1 MVFQKEFSNPNSVAL
16 KRTVL
21 FLAAFLLSITVF
33 AQTNYFKLGIGGGVG
48 TALAFADLSKK
59 TSTLAGYGT
68 IDYYTTPYVS
78 FGLEIQKGEL
88 AGGDITTDPNH
99 RQFIN
104 SYLSGSLNLKVQLG
118 EFLTSYDRRN
128 IFLNSIR
135 GLYLGAGIGGIKNK
149 ISNVRGYDDIIFPG
163 EDKSTEMIVPVNLGI
178 NFYIPDQWGR
188 DRFVINL
195 NLQSTMAMGEGM
207 DGYSSST
214 KNDIYSFFSVGA
226 RYNFGPL
233 GLDRR
238 R

>member
-1 MVFQKEFSNPNSVAL
+1 M
-16 KRTVL
+16 KRTAL
-21 FLAAFLLSITVF
+21 FFSFFLLSITAF
-33 AQTNYFKLGIGGGVG
+33 AQTNYFKLSIGGGAG
-48 TALAFADLSKK
+48 TTLAFADLSKK
-59 TSTLAGYGT
+59 TPAFAGYGV
-68 IDYYTTPYVS
+68 IDYYPTAYVS
-78 FGLEIQKGEL
+78 FGLEFQKGEL

-118 EFLTSYDRRN
+118 EFLTSYDRQN

-135 GLYLGAGIGGIKNK
+135 GLYLGAGVGGIKNK
-149 ISNVRGYDDIIFPG
+149 LSNVRYYGDTTFPG

-188 DRFVINL
+188 DRLVINL

-207 DGYSSST
+207 DGYSSSS

-226 RYNFGPL
+226 RYNFGIL

>member
-1 MVFQKEFSNPNSVAL
+1 MAAL
-16 KRTVL
+16 G
-21 FLAAFLLSITVF
+21 
-33 AQTNYFKLGIGGGVG
+33 QTNFFRLSAGGGAG
-48 TALAFADLSKK
+48 TTLAYADLKKK
-59 TSTLAGYGT
+59 TYAFAGYGV

-88 AGGDITTDPNH
+88 AGGDVQYDENH

-118 EFLTSYDRRN
+118 EFLTSYNRRN

-149 ISNVRGYDDIIFPG
+149 LSNVRYYGDNIFPG
-163 EDKSTEMIVPVNLGI
+163 EDKSTEVIVPINLGI

-188 DRFVINL
+188 DRLAINF

-207 DGYSSST
+207 DGYSSSN
-214 KNDIYSFFSVGA
+214 KNDIYAYFSVGV
-226 RYNFGPL
+226 RYNFGIL

>member
-1 MVFQKEFSNPNSVAL
+1 M
-16 KRTVL
+16 KRTTLLFSFL
-21 FLAAFLLSITVF
+21 FLSLATF
-33 AQTNYFKLGIGGGVG
+33 AQTNFFRLSVGGGAG
-48 TALAFADLSKK
+48 TTLAYADLKKK
-59 TSTLAGYGT
+59 TYAFAGYGV

-88 AGGDITTDPNH
+88 AGGDVQYDINH

-118 EFLTSYDRRN
+118 EFLTGYDRRN

-135 GLYLGAGIGGIKNK
+135 GLYLGAGIGGIRNK
-149 ISNVRGYDDIIFPG
+149 LSNVRYYGDDVFPG
-163 EDKSTEMIVPVNLGI
+163 EDQSTEMIVPVNLGI
-178 NFYIPDQWGR
+178 NFYIPDQWDR
-188 DRFVINL
+188 DRLVINF

-207 DGYSSST
+207 DGYSSSN
-214 KNDIYSFFSVGA
+214 KNDIYTYFSVGV
-226 RYNFGPL
+226 RYNFGIL